1 MRLDPTPETQA
12 LTANAFCILLRNFIK
27 QGGGGGSK
35 AVYKL
40 YKKTGKMVRDGFPY
54 LKEKFLNVDTNE

>member
-1 MRLDPTPETQA
+1 MGKKSKKNSQ
-12 LTANAFCILLRNFIK
+12 RNFIK

-40 YKKTGKMVRDGFPY
+40 YKKTGKMVRVGFP
-54 LKEKFLNVDTNE
+54 KSSPKIVNVIVSNC

>member
-27 QGGGGGSK
+27 QGGGESK

-40 YKKTGKMVRDGFPY
+40 YKKNPEEMVQDAFP
-54 LKEKFLNVDTNE
+54 KR